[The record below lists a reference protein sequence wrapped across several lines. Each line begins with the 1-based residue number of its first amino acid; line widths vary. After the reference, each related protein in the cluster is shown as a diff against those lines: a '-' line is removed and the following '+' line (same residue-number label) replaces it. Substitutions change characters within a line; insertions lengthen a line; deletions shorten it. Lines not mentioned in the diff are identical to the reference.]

1 MSRKTI
7 VSLLAAG
14 ALAMFAL
21 APTSASAVGGHT
33 ATFAQGQPRH
43 TICWLSHCVSPHPK
57 WPHPKFTTIQP
68 NGSSCW
74 LSGCIRRP
82 QHPRAYPTGPV

>member
-14 ALAMFAL
+14 TLAIFAL

-33 ATFAQGQPRH
+33 ASFAKDQATNRL
-43 TICWLSHCVSPHPK
+43 CWLSHCHTSKRPRTAPH
-57 WPHPKFTTIQP
+57 TTIQP
-68 NGSSCW
+68 NGSLCW

-82 QHPRAYPTGPV
+82 

>member
-14 ALAMFAL
+14 TLAIFAL

-33 ATFAQGQPRH
+33 ASFAQGHSTGRL
-43 TICWLSHCVSPHPK
+43 CWLSHCFRPPHFPSQ
-57 WPHPKFTTIQP
+57 KFTTTHS
-68 NGSSCW
+68 NGPLCW
-74 LSGCIRRP
+74 LSGCVRRP
-82 QHPRAYPTGPV
+82 QPPHGYPTGPV